1 MKAITALM
9 GVLCVC
15 VISTAFM
22 QDNRSEREK
31 IDVSG
36 FALYTVRA
44 DGLCLYARVQ
54 KDGEYE
60 RIADNTRVWTPKVN
74 DRSVMPMSE
83 GVPAIFYQE
92 D

>member
-1 MKAITALM
+1 MKAVTALM
-9 GVLCVC
+9 VVLCVC

-31 IDVSG
+31 IGVSG

-44 DGLCLYARVQ
+44 DGLCLYVRVE

-60 RIADNTRVWTPKVN
+60 RIADKTRVWTPKVN
-74 DRSVMPMSE
+74 DRSVMPMSG